1 MDWNTMAKSNV
12 RQFFFASTNTGMQG
26 SLPSVVETQYL
37 VRLSDFEEDS

>member
-12 RQFFFASTNTGMQG
+12 HQFSASTNTVMQG

-37 VRLSDFEEDS
+37 VLLSDFEEDS